1 MAMRE
6 AKMAERLVQ
15 TVYFE
20 KPGPENTDRTL
31 EIAEKRA
38 RELNIKSVLVAT
50 TQGDTGVK
58 AAQRMK
64 GLEIIAVTHN
74 TGFSQPNVQ
83 QLSPGNREAMEKS
96 GAKVLTGIHAFGGVN
111 RGLRMKLQT
120 YQPDELI
127 AFTLRTFGQ
136 GLKVCVEV
144 SVMAADAGL
153 VRTGEPCVAIA
164 GTGRGADTA
173 VVLSPAHAQ
182 SFLDLRIHEILC
194 KPYG

>member
-1 MAMRE
+1 
-6 AKMAERLVQ
+6 MAERLFQ

-20 KPGPENTDRTL
+20 KPGPANTDRTL

-38 RELNIKSVLVAT
+38 RELGIKTVLVAT

-58 AAQRMK
+58 ATKRFK
-64 GLEIIAVTHN
+64 GPEIIAVTHN

-83 QLSPGNREAMEKS
+83 ELSPGNQEAMGKS

-120 YQPDELI
+120 YQADEII

-136 GLKVCVEV
+136 GLKVCVEI

-153 VRTGEPCVAIA
+153 VRTGEPCLAIA

-182 SFLDLRIHEILC
+182 GFLDLRIHEILC